1 LRCPQCQTDNRT
13 DRKFCAACGA
23 ALERVCAGCGFK
35 NDLADKFCGGCG
47 RALSESPAATGEP
60 NHALPERRPVAVL
73 IADLAN
79 FTRLSAGRDP
89 EDTQR
94 LLARYFEAIDP
105 IVLQHGGTI
114 DKHIGDAMMAL
125 FGAPV
130 AHGDDALRAA
140 RAAIAIHRRLDELS
154 RESGEAFGA
163 HIGIAL
169 GEVLAGHFG
178 SAGHAAYTVT
188 GDAPTVA
195 TRLMEAAPTGET
207 WVDDAIAGEIAA
219 EVPCRK
225 LSPLSLKGLDAV
237 SAHSIAQQA
246 DAAPDDRAAR
256 TRRQMIGRRGELAQ
270 LVALMAEAGEGNGG
284 AVLVRGDPGIG
295 KSTLLQEAALEAVGR
310 EFSVVVARVL
320 DFGATRETQAAA
332 TLAAHLLLECTG
344 HRGEVAL
351 AAALVSGD
359 LPRELALSAAD
370 LLSLPRS
377 AEDLALYRAM
387 DEDMRDAGRTRALQA
402 LLAAAARRRPQLII
416 VEDVHW
422 ADESLLRTLSLL
434 AGGLSGSA
442 ALLLLSSRLD
452 GDPIDAAWRG
462 RARDALLATID
473 LRPLSGN
480 DAAKLAHQLSAE
492 SEDYLRRCVERAE
505 GNPLFLEQLLRSR
518 ATDQEGHLPPS
529 VHGVV
534 LARLDRLAQT
544 DRRAIEAAAILGQR
558 FDLGDLRALA
568 GDPAYACAELAR
580 RHLVRLDG
588 AQVAFAHAL
597 IRDGVYASLTHERR
611 AQLHRASAALFAAR
625 DPAVEAEHLERAG
638 DAGAPAAYLRA
649 AKAEAALLHMTAAL
663 GLAERGLAIARDAS
677 DIFDLAMQAGALQR
691 DLGRGEPALASFGKA
706 QDASASERQRAA
718 ATIGMAAANR
728 LLGRVAVGLELTKAL
743 EPEVEQ
749 LGDDCTAAEFF
760 FLRGNLAFADADLAL
775 CQASHEAALAAA
787 ERAGSVEWRIRALG
801 GLGDAAY
808 AAGNLVT
815 ARRCFG
821 ECADL
826 ADQHGFIR
834 IASPNRAMQANCE
847 LYFLEMEQAQRQY
860 ERSLSGARR
869 IGDQYLEMFAKESI
883 TFGLWVADRH
893 EAVTQAASEAL
904 ALSRALK
911 ADRYTYLLLTCAAS
925 AARNRLPTEELL
937 ALCREA
943 LELAE
948 RTSVTFAGPLVYG
961 IYALLE
967 PDPERQVDLLRKGEA
982 LMDRTS
988 MAHNK
993 VFFVRFATDW
1003 AIERG
1008 DWGEALRYAGLL
1020 ARYFETR
1027 ERLPYVDL
1035 VVARARLAAAL
1046 GDNPSDTAAMAELV
1060 ALRDMAR
1067 AQGLLMPFPP
1077 LND

>member
-1 LRCPQCQTDNRT
+1 LRCPQCQSENRA
-13 DRKFCAACGA
+13 DRKFCASCGA

-35 NDLADKFCGGCG
+35 NDPSDRFCGGCG
-47 RALSESPAATGEP
+47 RALTDAPPANEP
-60 NHALPERRPVAVL
+60 IHALPERRPVAVL
-73 IADLAN
+73 IADLTN

-163 HIGIAL
+163 HVGIAL
-169 GEVLAGHFG
+169 GEVLAGRFG

-188 GDAPTVA
+188 GDAPTIA
-195 TRLMEAAPTGET
+195 TRLMEAAPSGET

-219 EVPCRK
+219 EIPCR
-225 LSPLSLKGLDAV
+225 PLSSLTLKGLDSVTAYAI
-237 SAHSIAQQA
+237 AHGAN
-246 DAAPDDRAAR
+246 DAARP
-256 TRRQMIGRRGELAQ
+256 RRQVIGRRGELAQ

-295 KSTLLQEAALEAVGR
+295 KSTLLQEAALDATSRG
-310 EFSVVVARVL
+310 FSVAIARVL

-332 TLAAHLLLECTG
+332 TLCAHLLLECTG
-344 HRGEVAL
+344 HEGEAGL
-351 AAALVSGD
+351 AAALAAGD
-359 LPRELALSAAD
+359 LPRDLSLFVAD

-377 AEDLALYRAM
+377 TEDLALYRAM
-387 DEDMRDAGRTRALQA
+387 DEAMRDSGRTRALQA
-402 LLAAAARRRPQLII
+402 LLAAAARQRPQLVI

-422 ADESLLRTLSLL
+422 ADASLLRTLSHLAAGL
-434 AGGLSGSA
+434 AGSP
-442 ALLLLSSRLD
+442 ALILMSSRID
-452 GDPIDAAWRG
+452 GDPIDSTWRG

-473 LRPLSGN
+473 LRPLSGT
-480 DAAKLAHQLSAE
+480 DAMKLAHQLSAE
-492 SEDYLRRCVERAE
+492 SEDYVRRCVERAE

-534 LARLDRLAQT
+534 LARLDRLAQP

-558 FDLGDLRALA
+558 LDLGDLRALT
-568 GDPAYACAELAR
+568 GDQTYQCGELAR

-588 AQVAFAHAL
+588 PQVAFAHAL

-611 AQLHRASAALFAAR
+611 AQLHRAAATLFAER
-625 DPAVEAEHLERAG
+625 DPAVQAEHLERAG

-649 AKAEAALLHMTAAL
+649 ARAEAAMLHMTAAL
-663 GLAERGLAIARDAS
+663 GLAERGLAIARAPS
-677 DIFDLAMQAGALQR
+677 DVFDLALQAGTLQR
-691 DLGRGEPALASFGKA
+691 DLGRGEPALASFTKA
-706 QDASASERQRAA
+706 YEAAIDERQRAVA
-718 ATIGMAAANR
+718 MIGMASANR
-728 LLGRVAVGLELTKAL
+728 LLGRVAVGLQLAETLGPL
-743 EPEVEQ
+743 VEQ
-749 LGDDCTAAEFF
+749 IADDRIAAEFF
-760 FLRGNLAFADADLAL
+760 FLRGNLAFAASDLAL
-775 CQASHEAALAAA
+775 CKASHQAAFAAA

-808 AAGNLVT
+808 VEGNLVT
-815 ARRCFG
+815 ARNCFG

-834 IASPNRAMQANCE
+834 IASPNRAMQANCQ
-847 LYFLEMEQAQRQY
+847 LYFLEIEKAQRQY
-860 ERSLSGARR
+860 ELALSEAQR
-869 IGDQYLEMFAKESI
+869 IGDQYLEMFAKECMA
-883 TFGLWVADRH
+883 FGLWVADRH
-893 EAVTQAASEAL
+893 DEVAHAANEAL
-904 ALSRALK
+904 AMSRALK
-911 ADRYTYLLLTCAAS
+911 ADRYTYILLACLAS
-925 AARNRLPTEELL
+925 ASRHRLPTEALL

-948 RTSVTFAGPLVYG
+948 RTSMTFAGPLVYG
-961 IYALLE
+961 VYALVE
-967 PDPERQVDLLRKGEA
+967 PDPKRQVELLREGEA
-982 LMDRTS
+982 LMERTS
-988 MAHNK
+988 MAHNR
-993 VFFVRFATDW
+993 VYFLRFAIDW
-1003 AIERG
+1003 AIEHG
-1008 DWGEALRYAGLL
+1008 NWGEARRFADILAG
-1020 ARYFETR
+1020 YFETR

-1035 VVARARLAAAL
+1035 LVARAGLAAVLA
-1046 GDNPSDTAAMAELV
+1046 DNPRDKAAMDELV
-1060 ALRDMAR
+1060 ALRNKAR
-1067 AQGLLMPFPP
+1067 AHGVLMPFPP
-1077 LND
+1077 LNDQPTG

>member
-23 ALERVCAGCGFK
+23 ALERICAGCGFK
-35 NDLADKFCGGCG
+35 NDLADRFCGGCG
-47 RALSESPAATGEP
+47 RALTDAPAAGEKA
-60 NHALPERRPVAVL
+60 HALPERRPVAVL

-140 RAAIAIHRRLDELS
+140 RAAVAIHRRLDELS

-207 WVDDAIAGEIAA
+207 WIDDAIAGEIAG
-219 EVPCRK
+219 EMTCRK
-225 LSPLSLKGLDAV
+225 LSPLSLKGLDSV
-237 SAHSIAQQA
+237 VAHAIAPQA
-246 DAAPDDRAAR
+246 DEAAR
-256 TRRQMIGRRGELAQ
+256 PRRQMIGRRGELAQ

-295 KSTLLQEAALEAVGR
+295 KSTLLQEAALEAVSR
-310 EFSVVVARVL
+310 EFSVVIARVL

-332 TLAAHLLLECTG
+332 SLAAHLLLECTG
-344 HRGEVAL
+344 HRGEAGL

-359 LPRELALSAAD
+359 LPRDLALFAAD

-387 DEDMRDAGRTRALQA
+387 DEAMRDSGRTRALQA
-402 LLAAAARRRPQLII
+402 LLAAAAQWRPQLVV

-422 ADESLLRTLSLL
+422 ADDGLLRTLSLL
-434 AGGLSGSA
+434 AGGLTSSA
-442 ALLLLSSRLD
+442 VLILLSSRLD
-452 GDPIDAAWRG
+452 GDPIDSSWRG

-473 LRPLSGN
+473 LRPLSGR
-480 DAAKLAHQLSAE
+480 DAATLAHELSAE
-492 SEDYLRRCVERAE
+492 SEDYLQRCVERAE

-544 DRRAIEAAAILGQR
+544 DRRAIETAAILGQR
-558 FDLGDLRALA
+558 FDLGDLRALT
-568 GDPAYACAELAR
+568 GDAAYQCGELAR

-611 AQLHRASAALFAAR
+611 AQLHRAAASLFAER
-625 DPAVEAEHLERAG
+625 DPAVQAEHLERAG

-649 AKAEAALLHMTAAL
+649 ARAEAALLHMTAAL
-663 GLAERGLAIARDAS
+663 ALAERGLAIARAPA
-677 DIFDLAMQAGALQR
+677 DIFELAMQAGALQR

-706 QDASASERQRAA
+706 SEAAAGNRQRAA
-718 ATIGMAAANR
+718 AMIGMAAANR
-728 LLGRVAVGLELTKAL
+728 LLGRVAVGLQLAEAL
-743 EPEVEQ
+743 GPMVEEI
-749 LGDDCTAAEFF
+749 GDDLMAAEFC
-760 FLRGNLAFADADLAL
+760 FLRGNLAFAAADLAL
-775 CQASHEAALAAA
+775 CEASHQAAFAAA
-787 ERAGSVEWRIRALG
+787 ERAGSIEWRIRALG
-801 GLGDAAY
+801 GMGDAAY
-808 AAGNLVT
+808 AGGNLAT

-826 ADQHGFIR
+826 ADQHGLIR
-834 IASPNRAMQANCE
+834 IASPNRAMQANCQ
-847 LYFLEMEQAQRQY
+847 LYFLEIEKAQQQY
-860 ERSLSGARR
+860 ELALSEAQR
-869 IGDQYLEMFAKESI
+869 IGDQYLEMFAHQS
-883 TFGLWVADRH
+883 TAFGLWVADRH
-893 EAVTQAASEAL
+893 DEVTQAAGHAL
-904 ALSRALK
+904 ALARALK
-911 ADRYTYLLLTCAAS
+911 ADRYTYIVLACIAS
-925 AARNRLPTEELL
+925 ASRHRLPPEELV

-943 LELAE
+943 LAMGE
-948 RTSVTFAGPLVYG
+948 RTSMTFAGPLVYG
-961 IYALLE
+961 VYALVE
-967 PDPERQVDLLRKGEA
+967 PDPARQRELLRQGEA
-982 LMDRTS
+982 LMEKTS
-988 MAHNK
+988 LAHNR
-993 VFFVRFATDW
+993 VYFLRFALDW
-1003 AIERG
+1003 AIEH
-1008 DWGEALRYAGLL
+1008 GEWREARRFADILAG
-1020 ARYFETR
+1020 YFETR
-1027 ERLPYVDL
+1027 EKLPYVDL
-1035 VVARARLAAAL
+1035 LVARGRLAATL
-1046 GDNPSDTAAMAELV
+1046 GDNPNDDAAMAELV

-1067 AQGLLMPFPP
+1067 VRGLLMPFPP

>member
-1 LRCPQCQTDNRT
+1 LRCPQCQTENRA
-13 DRKFCAACGA
+13 DRKFCASCGA
-23 ALERVCAGCGFK
+23 ALERICAGCGFK
-35 NDLADKFCGGCG
+35 NDLSDKFCGGCG
-47 RALSESPAATGEP
+47 RSLSDAPSAGEAA
-60 NHALPERRPVAVL
+60 HALPERRPVAVL

-140 RAAIAIHRRLDELS
+140 RAAIAIHHRLDELS
-154 RESGEAFGA
+154 RERGEAFGA

-195 TRLMEAAPTGET
+195 TRLMEAAPAGET

-225 LSPLSLKGLDAV
+225 LSPLSLKGLDTV
-237 SAHSIAQQA
+237 SAHAIAHQA
-246 DAAPDDRAAR
+246 SEGPRP
-256 TRRQMIGRRGELAQ
+256 RRQMIGRRGELAQ
-270 LVALMAEAGEGNGG
+270 LVALMAAAGEGTGG

-295 KSTLLQEAALEAVGR
+295 KSTLLHEAAQEAVSR
-310 EFSVVVARVL
+310 EFSVAIARVL

-332 TLAAHLLLECTG
+332 SLAAHLLLECTG
-344 HRGEVAL
+344 HRGEAAL
-351 AAALVSGD
+351 AAALVSGV
-359 LPRELALSAAD
+359 LPRDLALFAAD
-370 LLSLPRS
+370 LLSLPHS

-387 DEDMRDAGRTRALQA
+387 DEAMRDSGRTRALQA
-402 LLAAAARRRPQLII
+402 LLAAAARRRPQLVVI
-416 VEDVHW
+416 EDVHW
-422 ADESLLRTLSLL
+422 ADDGLLRTLSLL
-434 AGGLSGSA
+434 AASLASSP
-442 ALLLLSSRLD
+442 ALILMSSRLD

-492 SEDYLRRCVERAE
+492 SEDYLQRCVERAE

-518 ATDQEGHLPPS
+518 VTDQEGHLPPS

-534 LARLDRLAQT
+534 LARLDRLGPT

-558 FDLGDLRALA
+558 FDLGDLRALT
-568 GDPAYACAELAR
+568 GDQAYACGELAR

-588 AQVAFAHAL
+588 AHVAFAHAL

-611 AQLHRASAALFAAR
+611 AQLHRAAAALFAQR
-625 DPAVEAEHLERAG
+625 DVALQAEHLERAG

-649 AKAEAALLHMTAAL
+649 AKSEAALLHMTAAL
-663 GLAERGLAIARDAS
+663 GLAERGLAVARTPS
-677 DIFDLAMQAGALQR
+677 DIFDLALQAGTLQR
-691 DLGRGEPALASFGKA
+691 DLGRGEPALASFSKA
-706 QDASASERQRAA
+706 HEAAADDRQRAA
-718 ATIGMAAANR
+718 AMIGMASANR
-728 LLGRVAVGLELTKAL
+728 LLGQVAAGLQLAKTLAPL
-743 EPEVEQ
+743 VEQ
-749 LGDDCTAAEFF
+749 LGDDRMAAEFF

-775 CQASHEAALAAA
+775 CQGSHQAALAAA
-787 ERAGSVEWRIRALG
+787 ERAESIEWRIRALG

-808 AAGNLVT
+808 AGGNLVT

-834 IASPNRAMQANCE
+834 IASPNRAMQANCQ
-847 LYFLEMEQAQRQY
+847 LYFLEIETAQQQY
-860 ERSLSGARR
+860 ELSLSEAQR
-869 IGDQYLEMFAKESI
+869 IGDQYLEMFTKECMA
-883 TFGLWVADRH
+883 FGLWVADRH
-893 EAVTQAASEAL
+893 EEVARAAQEAL
-904 ALSRALK
+904 TLSRALK
-911 ADRYTYLLLTCAAS
+911 TDRYTYVLLACLAS
-925 AARNRLPTEELL
+925 ASRHRLPADELL
-937 ALCREA
+937 ALCHEA

-948 RTSVTFAGPLVYG
+948 RTSMTFAGPLVFG
-961 IYALLE
+961 VYALVE
-967 PDPERQVDLLRKGEA
+967 PDAKRQVELLRQGEA
-982 LMDRTS
+982 LMERTS
-988 MAHNK
+988 MAHNR
-993 VFFVRFATDW
+993 VYFLRFAIDW
-1003 AIERG
+1003 AVEHG
-1008 DWGEALRYAGLL
+1008 NWGEARRFADILAG
-1020 ARYFETR
+1020 YFETR
-1027 ERLPYVDL
+1027 EQLPYVDL
-1035 VVARARLAAAL
+1035 LVTRARLGAAL
-1046 GDNPSDTAAMAELV
+1046 GEKPGDEAAMAELM
-1060 ALRDMAR
+1060 ALRDKAR
-1067 AQGLLMPFPP
+1067 AHGLMMPFPP